1 MSSTLPLEWT
11 PITSG
16 TRTKMKELIVKFE
29 SNRQG
34 GIADAIAAAPADAVA
49 VAVAASP
56 AAAAAPH
63 PPPPPPPP
71 AAGEA
76 AAAAAGAAAAA
87 AKDSVD
93 VELLRSM
100 KESGVPDNDIILI
113 AATMLANK

>member
-63 PPPPPPPP
+63 PPPPPPP

-76 AAAAAGAAAAA
+76 AAAAAGAAGAA